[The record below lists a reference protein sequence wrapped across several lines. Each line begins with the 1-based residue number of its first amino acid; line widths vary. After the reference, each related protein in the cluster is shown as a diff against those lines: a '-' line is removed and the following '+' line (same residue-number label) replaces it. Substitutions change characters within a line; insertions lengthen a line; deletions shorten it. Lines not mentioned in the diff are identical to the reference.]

1 MIAGPLK
8 TYALASLAIP
18 AGLLAA
24 AVAGEAPRDPGHI
37 AAVFPP
43 WWSAQAVSQAAAAAG
58 RIQAGGGLTNIVIV
72 AGDPARLAGRL
83 HDAGAL
89 VLLDPEAARGC
100 SKPVG
105 DHP

>member
-1 MIAGPLK
+1 MAGALK

-18 AGLLAA
+18 AGFLAV

-43 WWSAQAVSQAAAAAG
+43 WWSARQVSEAAASAG
-58 RIQAGGGLTNIVIV
+58 LIQAGGGLSNIVIV
-72 AGDPARLAGRL
+72 AGEPARLAERL

-100 SKPVG
+100 SKPLG
-105 DHP
+105 DRP